1 VHRARKS
8 LGQNF
13 LVDPNIQKRIVHAV
27 QPAADDEI
35 LEIGPGTGAITRR
48 LAGLVRRLL
57 AVELDDR
64 LAADLDAE
72 FRDDPSTLILNRD
85 ILDLDINDVSS
96 HTDSLKVV
104 GNIPYNITTPI
115 LFHLLDRRWRP
126 ASIILMVQKEVAER
140 ILAPAGTAAFG
151 ALSVGV
157 RSIASVERL
166 FNVGRNA
173 FRPVPNVDSTV
184 IRITPT
190 RPFPLSEA
198 READLRQ
205 LTLSGFGWRRKQLQ
219 RTLRDAPAS
228 RLSADDID
236 HLQDRSGFDLRRRI
250 ETFEPTDIVRL
261 ADLLRTLG
269 RPLPAAP
276 PR

>member
-1 VHRARKS
+1 MHRARKS

-13 LVDPNIQKRIVHAV
+13 LVDPNIQRRIVRAV
-27 QPAADDEI
+27 QPGADDEI
-35 LEIGPGTGAITRR
+35 LEIGPGTGALTRR
-48 LAGLVRRLL
+48 LAGNVRRLL

-64 LAADLDAE
+64 LAAELDHE
-72 FRDDPSTLILNRD
+72 FRDDPRTVILNRD
-85 ILDLDINDVSS
+85 ILDLDIADICT
-96 HTDSLKVV
+96 HADSAKVV

-157 RSIASVERL
+157 RSVAGVERL
-166 FNVGRNA
+166 FNVGRAA

-190 RPFPLSEA
+190 RPFPLSGS
-198 READLRQ
+198 RETDLRQ
-205 LTLSGFGWRRKQLQ
+205 LTLAAFGWRRKQLQ
-219 RTLRDAPAS
+219 RTLRDAVAY
-228 RLSADDID
+228 RLSPDDVE
-236 HLQDRSGFDLRRRI
+236 HLQTASGFDLRRRI

-261 ADLLRTLG
+261 ADLLRDLG
-269 RPLPAAP
+269 RPLPSAP

>member
-1 VHRARKS
+1 VPRARRS

-13 LVDPNIQKRIVHAV
+13 LVDPNIQRRIAHAV
-27 QPAADDEI
+27 QPASDDEI
-35 LEIGPGTGAITRR
+35 LEIGPGTGAITRL
-48 LAGLVRRLL
+48 LAGNVRRLV

-64 LAADLDAE
+64 LAADLEAA
-72 FRDDPSTLILNRD
+72 FREDTATLILNRD
-85 ILDLDINDVSS
+85 ILDVRLDEICPDAA
-96 HTDSLKVV
+96 TLKVV

-126 ASIILMVQKEVAER
+126 AVITLMVQKEVADR
-140 ILAPAGTAAFG
+140 ILAPPATAAFG

-157 RSIASVERL
+157 RSVATVERL

-184 IRITPT
+184 LRITPI
-190 RPFPLSEA
+190 RPFPLSES

-205 LTLSGFGWRRKQLQ
+205 LTQTAFGWRRKQLQ
-219 RTLRDAPAS
+219 RTLRDAPPY
-228 RLSADDID
+228 RLRVEDIER
-236 HLQDRSGFDLRRRI
+236 LQQDSGFDLRRRI
-250 ETFEPTDIVRL
+250 ETFDPDDIIRL
-261 ADLLRTLG
+261 ADLLRALG
-269 RPLPAAP
+269 RPLDPAP

>member
-1 VHRARKS
+1 MHRARKS

-13 LVDPNIQKRIVHAV
+13 LVDPNIQKRIVHAI
-27 QPAADDEI
+27 QPGTDDEV

-48 LAGLVRRLL
+48 LAGNVRRLV
-57 AVELDDR
+57 AVELDDH
-64 LAADLDAE
+64 LAAQLEAE
-72 FRDDPSTLILNRD
+72 FRGMPGTVILHDD
-85 ILDLDINDVSS
+85 ILDLDIAQACTRADM
-96 HTDSLKVV
+96 LKVV

-140 ILAPAGTAAFG
+140 ILAPTGTKAFG

-157 RSIASVERL
+157 RTVARVQRL

-184 IRITPT
+184 IRITPI
-190 RPFPLSEA
+190 RPFPLSES

-205 LTLSGFGWRRKQLQ
+205 LTLAAFGWRRKQLQ
-219 RTLRDAPAS
+219 RTLRDAPAY
-228 RLSADDID
+228 RLSPDDVD
-236 HLQDRSGFDLRRRI
+236 HLRDASGFDLHRRI
-250 ETFEPTDIVRL
+250 ETFEPADIVRL
-261 ADLLRTLG
+261 ADRLRELG
-269 RPLPAAP
+269 RPLRSAP
-276 PR
+276 TR